1 MKIKTNLKNFNSYL
15 RSRGLRLTRTRELV
29 WEEIHRQPEIHRNAA
44 DIYQSLKKKRYRI
57 SLATIYRTLNLFV
70 EAGLVR
76 SEDFGEKHS
85 HFEPDTPGAI
95 HGHLICLA
103 CGLVKEF
110 KEEKLTEELEV
121 ISQRLGFKLAKYSL
135 QIFGFCEKCSQSTM
149 RDKDKSK
156 LEIGLKELRTKY
168 KETE

>member
-1 MKIKTNLKNFNSYL
+1 MKIKANLKNLNSYL
-15 RSRGLRLTRTRELV
+15 RARGLRLTRPRELV
-29 WEEIHRQPEIHRNAA
+29 WQEIHRQPEIHRNAA
-44 DIYQSLKKKRYRI
+44 DIYQSLRKKGHRI

-70 EAGLVR
+70 ETGLAR

-110 KEEKLTEELEV
+110 KEEKLREELEA
-121 ISQRLGFKLAKYSL
+121 ISQQLSFKLAKYSL
-135 QIFGFCEKCSQSTM
+135 QIFGFCEKCSHSNI
-149 RDKDKSK
+149 KDNNS
-156 LEIGLKELRTKY
+156 
-168 KETE
+168 